1 LLLFPPLCQS
11 SHRVPFMVFSSPSFL
26 FLFLPLFFLSYYLVP
41 AVWRNVLIFLGS
53 LFFYATG
60 APAASAVLL
69 ASVVLNHYL
78 AHAIAGRVGDTAS
91 AAGDQRT
98 ARTLLIVGILAN
110 LLPLLG
116 YKYLSFFTQA
126 LNDLGG
132 LFGRPLG
139 LVAPKIE
146 LPPGISF
153 FTFQGL
159 SYIVDVYTRTIKPAA
174 RLSDFGMYHT
184 SFPQLIAGPIVRYVE
199 VQNRVVTR
207 SFGIDTLYP
216 GLILFCTGLAK
227 KIVIADNMGSI
238 SDKVFALP
246 ADQLTTSL
254 AWLGTLTYT
263 LQIYFDFSGYSDM
276 AIGLGLMLGFAF
288 PQNFNQPYRAEN
300 ITEFWRRWHMTLSR
314 WFRDYVYIPLG
325 GNQNGAVRTYVN
337 LFIVF
342 FLCGLWHGAAYTF
355 VAWGVY
361 YGILLIL
368 ERIARERFG
377 LVPKGL
383 AGWGLTMLLVM
394 IGWVIF
400 RADTMAQAAIHLKA
414 MAGLTSVPSPIFSA
428 AFYLTPDKI
437 VFLLI
442 GIVASIAPFERL
454 PTSVRRLREVSG
466 LMGAAAL
473 GLFVYSCASIAANG
487 FNPFIYFRF

>member
-1 LLLFPPLCQS
+1 
-11 SHRVPFMVFSSPSFL
+11 MVFSSPSFL
-26 FLFLPLFFLSYYLVP
+26 FLFLPLFFLSYTLVP
-41 AVWRNVLIFLGS
+41 PGWRNVLIFLGS

-60 APAASAVLL
+60 APAAAFVLL

-78 AHAIAGRVGDTAS
+78 AHAIADRIGADTGAGGR
-91 AAGDQRT
+91 RM
-98 ARTLLIVGILAN
+98 ARLLLVLGILAN

-116 YKYLSFFTQA
+116 YKYLGFFTQA
-126 LNDLGG
+126 LNDLGA
-132 LFGRPLG
+132 LIGRPPG
-139 LVAPKIE
+139 LAVPKIE

-159 SYIVDVYTRTIKPAA
+159 SYLVDVYTRTIRPAA

-199 VQNRVVTR
+199 VEDRVATR
-207 SFGIDTLYP
+207 AFGIDMMYP
-216 GLILFCTGLAK
+216 GLLLFCTGLAK
-227 KIVIADNMGSI
+227 KIVIADNMGSL

-246 ADQLTTSL
+246 PDQLTTSL
-254 AWLGTLTYT
+254 AWLGTIAYT

-276 AIGLGLMLGFAF
+276 AIGLGLMLGFVF

-300 ITEFWRRWHMTLSR
+300 VTDFWRRWHMTLSR

-325 GNQNGAVRTYVN
+325 GNQQGPVRTYLN
-337 LFIVF
+337 LFAVF
-342 FLCGLWHGAAYTF
+342 LLCGLWHGAAYTF

-361 YGILLIL
+361 YGILLVV
-368 ERIARERFG
+368 ERFLRERFG

-383 AGWGLTMLLVM
+383 PGWLLTMALVM
-394 IGWVIF
+394 VGWVLF
-400 RADTMAQAAIHLKA
+400 RADTVGQALVHLKA
-414 MAGLTSVPSPIFSA
+414 MAGLSTAAAPIYSA

-442 GIVASIAPFERL
+442 GIVAAVAPFERL
-454 PTSVRRLREVSG
+454 PAAVAGPLAALGGTPGVR
-466 LMGAAAL
+466 GAFAL